1 MLGTKRKTMAK
12 LAARVYNT
20 NVDFGMQIISQ
31 YTIIKEQNA
40 VLIN

>member
-1 MLGTKRKTMAK
+1 MAK

-20 NVDFGMQIISQ
+20 NVDLGMQIISQ

-40 VLIN
+40 VLIK